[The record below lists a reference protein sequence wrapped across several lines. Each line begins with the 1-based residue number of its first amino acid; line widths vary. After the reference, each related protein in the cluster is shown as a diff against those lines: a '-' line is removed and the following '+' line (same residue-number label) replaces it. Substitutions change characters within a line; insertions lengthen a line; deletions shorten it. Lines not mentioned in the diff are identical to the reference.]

1 MNDIDESALNHV
13 RELKA
18 IRERFLA
25 ASTRQAACAA
35 LPKLSDANMKSVTE
49 SWPPAYDR
57 MLGERARR
65 TKTGPVERIFELV
78 PQGEKIFLK

>member
-1 MNDIDESALNHV
+1 MNDIDERTLNHV

-35 LPKLSDANMKSVTE
+35 LPKLSDADMKSVTE
-49 SWPPAYDR
+49 SCPPAYDR
-57 MLGERARR
+57 MLGDKSATNEDGTRGAD
-65 TKTGPVERIFELV
+65 L
-78 PQGEKIFLK
+78 